1 MNKKQLADSLAWRYA
16 TKRFDP
22 SRKVSAEDLQS
33 LLDATN
39 LAPTSY
45 GLQPFRFY
53 IVESPALRAQLR
65 TASWNQGQIT
75 DSSHLLVMA
84 TLKSIRTE
92 HVDAFMGRIVRDR
105 GVTLES
111 LAKYRQVILGDL
123 VDGAR
128 ASAVL
133 GWTQRQAYIAM
144 GFLMMAA
151 AVLEIDTCPI
161 EGIDTHRYD
170 ELLGIT
176 GTDFTTVAA
185 VPIGYRA
192 ADDKHATLP
201 KVRMR
206 PEELYEFK

>member
-1 MNKKQLADSLAWRYA
+1 MKKKQLADSLAWRYA

-22 SRKVSAEDLQS
+22 SRRISSEDLQA
-33 LLDATN
+33 LLDAAN
-39 LAPTSY
+39 FAPTSY

-53 IVESPALRAQLR
+53 VVENPELRAQLR
-65 TASWNQGQIT
+65 AASWNQAQIT
-75 DSSHLLVMA
+75 ESSHLLVMA

-92 HVDAFMGRIVRDR
+92 HVDAYMERIVRAQ

-111 LAKYRQVILGDL
+111 LAKYRKVMLGDL
-123 VDGAR
+123 VDGSR
-128 ASAVL
+128 AAAVL

-161 EGIDTHRYD
+161 EGIDIPRYD
-170 ELLGIT
+170 ELLGIA
-176 GTDFTTVAA
+176 GTDLTTVAA
-185 VPIGYRA
+185 VPLGYRS
-192 ADDKHATLP
+192 ADDKYATVP

-206 PEELYEFK
+206 PDELYEFK